1 MRRALQ
7 AAGLVAMVSAA
18 TLATTG
24 AASAATVTE
33 SVSAPRAACSPT
45 IRSRAIPDDWIPR
58 SQAENDRRLT
68 WDQVREFDRDHDNRL
83 SDVELRRFRDTDV
96 QLAGGPRCDRP
107 DNPPRR

>member
-24 AASAATVTE
+24 AASAATVAE
-33 SVSAPRAACSPT
+33 SVSAHRPNCSPT

-58 SQAENDRRLT
+58 SPAEDDRRLT
-68 WDQVREFDRDHDNRL
+68 WVQVRDYDRDHDDRL
-83 SDVELRRFRDTDV
+83 SDVELRRFRDADV
-96 QLAGGPRCDRP
+96 RPAGGPRCDRP
-107 DNPPRR
+107 DNPRRR